1 MSAWLSTMPVEGEK
15 GAKAET
21 PRLKGGRLAAGDT
34 FEVINAV
41 RRSPAPHA
49 LEDRQLLLSD
59 GVREL
64 AQPLVR
70 DAALGAIGI
79 EPVAAGNA
87 EARLEAALGVMQ
99 PGVDHLAVARGR
111 LGADPALLLQHQH
124 LAPAARQR
132 PRHPKPHPARADH
145 HAFDG
150 GDHRVCSTSSLSP
163 T

>member
-15 GAKAET
+15 GAQAGKL
-21 PRLKGGRLAAGDT
+21 RLKRARLAAADT

-99 PGVDHLAVARGR
+99 PGVDHLRCCARTPR
-111 LGADPALLLQHQH
+111 SRSSAPSPPPAPRTRR
-124 LAPAARQR
+124 APAPAPPPAAPR
-132 PRHPKPHPARADH
+132 PRR
-145 HAFDG
+145 
-150 GDHRVCSTSSLSP
+150 SP
-163 T
+163 R